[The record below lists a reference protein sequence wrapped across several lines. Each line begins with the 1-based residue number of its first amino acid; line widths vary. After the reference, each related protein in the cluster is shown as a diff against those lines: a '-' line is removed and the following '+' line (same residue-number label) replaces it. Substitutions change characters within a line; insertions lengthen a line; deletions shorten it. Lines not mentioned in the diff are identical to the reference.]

1 MKDTK
6 FMGVLNVTPDSFS
19 DGGRFEVGGED
30 LAEVVRQMASDGAA
44 ILDIGGESTGPG
56 SHDVSLEEE
65 LKRVVPAVAIAA
77 RVLREMGSVADG
89 VLISVDTWKS
99 EVAEAAIA
107 AGAGMINDVTGGRG
121 DERIFDVAA
130 RTGVPIVLMYSKD
143 ASPRTTRE
151 EPDYEDVMKT
161 ISEFLMGRVEVARER
176 GVRDEQIILDPGMG
190 AFLSGDPDVSYEVI
204 ERIEELSALG
214 FPVLVGTS
222 RKSFLGEDRFGGTLM
237 TTISLRGR
245 VDYLRVH
252 DVYENVTAFELV

>member
-30 LAEVVRQMASDGAA
+30 FDGVVMQMVKDGAA

-56 SHDVSLEEE
+56 SQDVSLEEE
-65 LKRVVPAVAIAA
+65 LKRTVPAVAIAK

-130 RTGVPIVLMYSKD
+130 RTGVPIILMYSKD
-143 ASPRTTRE
+143 SSPRTTRE
-151 EPDYEDVMKT
+151 EPQYDDVMKT
-161 ISEFLMGRVEVARER
+161 ISEFLLQQVELGRKH
-176 GVRDEQIILDPGMG
+176 GVQDLQIILDPGMG

-204 ERIEELSALG
+204 DRIEELLELG
-214 FPVLVGTS
+214 FPVLVGAS
-222 RKSFLGEDRFGGTLM
+222 RKSFLGEDRFGGTIA
-237 TTISLRGR
+237 TTLQLRGR
-245 VDYLRVH
+245 VDFLRVH
-252 DVYENVTAFELV
+252 DVYENVTACELI